1 MPFDVDTASRD
12 GLAARALAR
21 LLAFFAQVGHDP
33 SPEQWNAI
41 RDLLDHLERA
51 ANGEL
56 DKAVYLSAIPAG
68 TGKSTSLLAFAAALM
83 DNPAHADT
91 GALITVNRIA
101 EARDTAQALADMGYS
116 DKVCVYTSEPT
127 VNELG
132 RHSSA
137 HSAQVCVSTQA
148 ALKQTL
154 KALAGQPFDAAARF
168 HYRSRR
174 RAVICWDESFAFNRP
189 VTLDADTV
197 VGLAKA
203 MRRQSDE
210 AANALMSWATELA
223 KAGDGLQ
230 RIPDFGELDVDFY
243 RLEEEV
249 ADRDDLVAQAKGLA
263 IMSGGRGYAMRG
275 DFACPTLITHYPELP
290 PSLMPLIVT
299 DASAR
304 VNKSYKQM
312 AHTVPVRWMR
322 QAHKTYHNMTIR
334 IVPTA
339 ASRSVYRDRKSF
351 RGRELIDMAVRYIRS
366 VVPEQVLV
374 VSYKSRMVMRG
385 VDEGTIRDAID
396 ARLTDAEKWID
407 KDQGLRRVH
416 HITWGNHTASNS
428 FKHVQRVILMG
439 LNFLP
444 RPAGYAAAGAAL
456 DLDLLTEHPTEVQI
470 GEMQDGMLKDATL
483 QALLRGNAR
492 MGANGDCGWK
502 SRCLLG
508 GRICRGSRPA
518 RHLCLPTGGACQPVP
533 R

>member
-1 MPFDVDTASRD
+1 
-12 GLAARALAR
+12 
-21 LLAFFAQVGHDP
+21 
-33 SPEQWNAI
+33 
-41 RDLLDHLERA
+41 
-51 ANGEL
+51 
-56 DKAVYLSAIPAG
+56 
-68 TGKSTSLLAFAAALM
+68 
-83 DNPAHADT
+83 
-91 GALITVNRIA
+91 
-101 EARDTAQALADMGYS
+101 MGYS
-116 DKVCVYTSEPT
+116 DKLCVYTSEPT

-210 AANALMSWATELA
+210 AANALMSWAAELA

-385 VDEGTIRDAID
+385 VDEGTIRDNGNG
-396 ARLTDAEKWID
+396 RL
-407 KDQGLRRVH
+407 
-416 HITWGNHTASNS
+416 
-428 FKHVQRVILMG
+428 
-439 LNFLP
+439 
-444 RPAGYAAAGAAL
+444 GY
-456 DLDLLTEHPTEVQI
+456 
-470 GEMQDGMLKDATL
+470 
-483 QALLRGNAR
+483 
-492 MGANGDCGWK
+492 
-502 SRCLLG
+502 
-508 GRICRGSRPA
+508 
-518 RHLCLPTGGACQPVP
+518 
-533 R
+533 